1 MFYGA
6 PTMDLSKKKPLEFA
20 SRKRS
25 ETVEKQAFSCNGAD
39 FKKKPPRQ
47 ILRLSINMQK
57 PLGKFMFSKGWPA
70 TIQERPKRTWTPEVD
85 AHEGHSGKPLE
96 FLEFRVGAG

>member
-6 PTMDLSKKKPLEFA
+6 PTMDLSKKKPPEVA

-47 ILRLSINMQK
+47 ILRLSINQQK
-57 PLGKFMFSKGWPA
+57 PLGKSMILKVWPA
-70 TIQERPKRTWTPEVD
+70 TVWLIRDGGGLGMGQEHKIN
-85 AHEGHSGKPLE
+85 
-96 FLEFRVGAG
+96 